1 MVQGPRVWSPSCID
15 VMQKADVINFPLHS
29 SLGLHIRGPMVLK
42 DGCTASRWRLSVD
55 RTGGFA
61 LSDGLWRQSSASS
74 LCTYLC
80 GSLSLFS
87 LCQQLLITPHWGM
100 GHAWVSF
107 GSPRA
112 LLLLP
117 NLSSSGDRNELPTTI
132 GAATVWWRGCS
143 LPQGAKTLW
152 NWRSESVT
160 SLP

>member
-1 MVQGPRVWSPSCID
+1 MVQGKSGTQSMSPPCMD

-29 SLGLHIRGPMVLK
+29 SLGLHIRGPLVLK
-42 DGCTASRWRLSVD
+42 DGHTASRWRISFD

-61 LSDGLWRQSSASS
+61 LSDGLSSSPPPL
-74 LCTYLC
+74 LCVPIFAV
-80 GSLSLFS
+80 LSLFF
-87 LCQQLLITPHWGM
+87 LCQQLLITPHWGE

-132 GAATVWWRGCS
+132 GAATV
-143 LPQGAKTLW
+143 
-152 NWRSESVT
+152 
-160 SLP
+160 